1 MTFMVATLLTILL
14 AIILIP
20 IIVLLLQSL
29 SAFFA
34 AHTVTGLAGA
44 RPRIAVLVPAHNE
57 EAGLA
62 ATLASLMPQL
72 QAGDRVLVVA
82 DNCADDTAGVA
93 RRAGADVR
101 ERRHATERGKGYA
114 LDFGVRALAADAP
127 EVLIIIDADCLVA
140 DGALAKLAHVCATR
154 QRPVQ
159 ALYLMYAPG
168 GSLMKKI
175 AEFAWVVK
183 NQVRPLGF
191 HRLGLPC
198 QLMGTGMA
206 FPWSI
211 ISTASLANGHIVE
224 DMKLGLDLALAG
236 TPPLFCPDALVSST
250 FPTSNSGTDTQRTRW
265 EHGHLSMIVSEAP
278 RLLWR
283 GLAKGSVKSVAMALD
298 LSVPPVALLCLLT
311 LAVSALAA
319 LLAVFTG
326 AHTPLLLAVAAL
338 AGLGLAV
345 LLAWLRFGRAI
356 LSAGD
361 LLTAVLYMFA
371 KIPLYLRFL
380 INRQVEWVRSKRDN
394 E

>member
-29 SAFFA
+29 SAYFA
-34 AHTVTGLAGA
+34 AHTVTNLVGA

-72 QAGDRVLVVA
+72 HAGDRVLVVA

-93 RRAGADVR
+93 RRAGAEVR
-101 ERRHATERGKGYA
+101 ERSHATERGKGYA

-127 EVLIIIDADCLVA
+127 EVLIIIDADCLAA
-140 DGALAKLAHVCATR
+140 DGALAKLAHTCATR

-236 TPPLFCPDALVSST
+236 KPPLFCPDALVSSN
-250 FPTSNSGTDTQRTRW
+250 FPTSNSGTETQRTRW

-283 GLAKGSVKSVAMALD
+283 GLAKGSLKSVAMALD

-311 LAVSALAA
+311 IAVSALAVLLA
-319 LLAVFTG
+319 LLTD
-326 AHTPLLLAVAAL
+326 AHGPLWLALAAL
-338 AGLGLAV
+338 GGLGLAV

-361 LLTAVLYMFA
+361 LLTAVFYMFA